1 MAYKKPTPEM
11 VAKFK
16 REAAADRAEVMRAM
30 LRAPEGCILVDGK
43 VIEIDNSQPLDKLI
57 NDMVEAESNAYGSHI
72 RIAAKLNDLM
82 EFPWFDIANEE
93 RSDNATVFAPYW
105 KAVYAGF
112 RKAGHS
118 NPSVPGKRIRDY
130 GRNLRAGL
138 APNGKTMADGA
149 PLPAGEGEGE
159 GEGANPAKRSDMLFS
174 VEESIRLWKR
184 NNKSDN
190 ATLVAYAE
198 YLAKGMKQFLNVDVR
213 TVK

>member
-1 MAYKKPTPEM
+1 MTNATN
-11 VAKFK
+11 AI
-16 REAAADRAEVMRAM
+16 AATTV
-30 LRAPEGCILVDGK
+30 IVDGK
-43 VIEIDNSQPLDKLI
+43 AIEIDNSQPLDKLI

-82 EFPWFDIANEE
+82 TFDWYDIANEE
-93 RSDNATVFAPYW
+93 RSDNATTFAPYW

-138 APNGKTMADGA
+138 APNGKTMADGS

-159 GEGANPAKRSDMLFS
+159 GEGANPAKRSDMLFAI
-174 VEESIRLWKR
+174 EESTRLWKR
-184 NNKSDN
+184 MNKADN
-190 ATLVAYAE
+190 AKLTAFAAD
-198 YLAKGMKQFLNVDVR
+198 LAAAMAKHLGLDVR